1 MSREANNGQTTGPW
15 RPRCATFALSNL
27 RLEDRRIAERR
38 IRDQSTLGV
47 KPQHGTDQHENLRTR
62 KSPHHPSSTVTEPDC
77 FSTAGGFHEP
87 SRIEGGLSLGQY
99 KRNIKMNLPVEAGS
113 QFDSLFAPGDAFWM

>member
-1 MSREANNGQTTGPW
+1 REGRRCGSPQWVRIPPSPPKTTQQ
-15 RPRCATFALSNL
+15 LSACCHL
-27 RLEDRRIAERR
+27 VAAGEA
-38 IRDQSTLGV
+38 
-47 KPQHGTDQHENLRTR
+47 KK
-62 KSPHHPSSTVTEPDC
+62 KSPHHPSWTVTEPDC

-99 KRNIKMNLPVEAGS
+99 MRNIRMNLPVGAGS